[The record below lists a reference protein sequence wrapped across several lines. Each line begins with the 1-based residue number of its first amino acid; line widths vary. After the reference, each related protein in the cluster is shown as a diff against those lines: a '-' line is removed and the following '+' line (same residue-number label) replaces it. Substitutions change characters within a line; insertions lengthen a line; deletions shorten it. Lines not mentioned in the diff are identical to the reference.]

1 MSRVGVPPGA
11 AHPPRRVPLSPAPS
25 RCFPGA
31 PPPGGSVAAPAPPR
45 QPRGHTVRTREFR
58 GASGGN
64 EDRVPWVFASLRH
77 AVGTA
82 GGLGEVNSA
91 SRGPA
96 FPVPCRGAEPPP
108 RGAVLLR
115 AASDEAPLLSGTANR
130 MGLIYFLRKKKIKK
144 NNKRTQNQTHAK
156 KPALEGRTHTC
167 GLASPRDLLPIL
179 IAKVNVAA

>member
-1 MSRVGVPPGA
+1 MGEHTPP
-11 AHPPRRVPLSPAPS
+11 HPTRVPGGRPAGGRASSPARPPVSRPVPVLS
-25 RCFPGA
+25 RCPA

-130 MGLIYFLRKKKIKK
+130 MGLIYFLRKKKK
-144 NNKRTQNQTHAK
+144 
-156 KPALEGRTHTC
+156 
-167 GLASPRDLLPIL
+167 
-179 IAKVNVAA
+179 